1 MNQPGSRLG
10 RTKAPRNL
18 IGWSDWKPIVTV
30 PESLPENDLC
40 PANGTAEFP
49 SRKCGRGTEEGS
61 FRSAL
66 AFIVLL
72 CTLIVIR
79 SVVFFWQLHV
89 PSDSSAKDAFI
100 PSLP

>member
-1 MNQPGSRLG
+1 
-10 RTKAPRNL
+10 
-18 IGWSDWKPIVTV
+18 VTV
-30 PESLPENDLC
+30 PEFLLENDLC
-40 PANGTAEFP
+40 PANGTAEFH
-49 SRKCGRGTEEGS
+49 SRKMWTGTGKRS

-72 CTLIVIR
+72 CTLIVMH
-79 SVVFFWQLHV
+79 SVVVSWQLHV